1 MQPADSMVMFGKDI
15 SDKSADW
22 AIWRRTPMTWLRL
35 GKKHSEAG
43 HIVLSADCFNEVRS
57 GASMPAF
64 VILCLLCKAVMY
76 SFISGLA
83 SIATCTGTLAQLLDY
98 ASTLSL

>member
-43 HIVLSADCFNEVRS
+43 HIVLSADCFNEVRT
-57 GASMPAF
+57 A
-64 VILCLLCKAVMY
+64 
-76 SFISGLA
+76 ISSLV
-83 SIATCTGTLAQLLDY
+83 Y
-98 ASTLSL
+98 AISRHWTMQ